1 MSSDQIKNSGVRLP
15 KNVSNDFRN
24 QTSAGVVVSLGVT
37 PDTNPYASGSTTA
50 TAAGTLRLNKIG
62 DDLVIASWTSMT
74 GTAGTGAKLGWDSKL
89 PAGYLPRVAR
99 YANCTITNSGTV
111 AAGVVSFET
120 DGGITFATAANA
132 AFTGSGDCGMHAGS
146 AMYSLN

>member
-15 KNVSNDFRN
+15 KNVSNDFKS

-37 PDTNPYASGSTTA
+37 PDTNPYASGTA
-50 TAAGTLRLNKIG
+50 PTAAATLRLNKIG
-62 DDLVIASWTSMT
+62 DDLVVASWTGIT
-74 GTAGTGAKLGWDSKL
+74 GTAGTGAKLGWNSKL
-89 PAGYLPRVAR
+89 PAGYIPKFTR
-99 YANCTITNSGTV
+99 YANCTITNNSTV

-132 AFTGSGDCGMHAGS
+132 AFTGSGTCAMSSGS